1 VEHIKTILPRARM
14 IPVNTS
20 VENMESLLNT
30 DCSLCNGAGFVHP
43 IVDGKSDYA
52 NVVPCECTR
61 DLWETKRKAFILA
74 KCNFPPFAEDMS
86 FDNFDIYPEVK
97 TAYADARKMADN
109 PGHLSW
115 LAFMGVNG
123 NGKTHLAVAIC
134 KAWLNADIPAKY
146 KLVSLLLEE
155 LREGINHNGE
165 ESYERKFEYYCNVPL
180 LLLDDYGIESSTKW
194 VQEKLDTLIDYRLM
208 NNLSLIITS
217 NLTLDEMP
225 PRIRSRIMRHPNGK
239 IVAIMADDYAM
250 RRKV

>member
-1 VEHIKTILPRARM
+1 MTVANI
-14 IPVNTS
+14 S
-20 VENMESLLNT
+20 QGNMDGKSDI
-30 DCSLCNGAGFVHP
+30 DCEICNGAGFVHP
-43 IVDGKSDYA
+43 IVGGKIDYA

-61 DLWETKRKAFILA
+61 DLWEAERKAFILA
-74 KCNFPPFAEDMS
+74 KCTFPPFAEDMS
-86 FDNFDIYPEVK
+86 FDNFDIYPQVK
-97 TAYADARKMADN
+97 TAYADARDMADN
-109 PGHLSW
+109 PGVLSW

-134 KAWLNADIPAKY
+134 KAWLNAGIPAKY

-180 LLLDDYGIESSTKW
+180 LLIDDYGVESSTKW

-208 NNLSLIITS
+208 NDLSLIITS
-217 NLTLDEMP
+217 NLSLDEMP

-239 IVAIMADDYAM
+239 IVAIMAGDYAM
-250 RRKV
+250 RGKL